1 MGSSNVRITI
11 NGKIYEESIDQRMLL
26 VDFIRERAGLTGTH
40 VGCDTTNC
48 GACTVHLD
56 GRPVK
61 SCTVL
66 AVQADGKSVLTV
78 EGLSR
83 GEKLHPLQQAFLDKN
98 GLQCGYCTSG
108 MIMTALWL
116 LKKNPGATRE
126 EIRETLSGNICRCT
140 GYSSIVDAI
149 QQASG
154 MSKDQAEEEEM
165 VTRNPRAWR

>member
-126 EIRETLSGNICRCT
+126 EIREALSGNICRCT
-140 GYSSIVDAI
+140 GYSSIVDSI

-165 VTRNPRAWR
+165 VTRNPQAWR